1 MTPSAEVE
9 AEKAPAAVE
18 PQDRIVEVKNL
29 SVCFDASGPRRFFG
43 KKSVIRAVDGQSF
56 HIIRGE
62 TLGLVG
68 ESGCG
73 KSTTGRALVRL
84 NQPTD
89 GSSIRFNGRELIG
102 LGRDELRQ
110 ARRQIQTIFQDPY
123 SSLNPRMTVREIIS
137 EPLEV
142 YGYGSRKKINERLSE
157 LMHLVGLPD
166 TALNRY
172 PHQFSGGQRQRIG
185 IARALALDPELIV
198 ADEPVSALDVSIQ
211 AQIINLLKRLQR
223 TLGLTYLFIS
233 HDLAVIRQICDRVM
247 VMFAGRIVESAPV
260 TELFFNPLHPYSVAL
275 LSAIP
280 IPNPEVEARRK
291 RIILAGDVSTIEAT
305 MTGCRFR
312 SRCWLYNKLGSPSVC
327 EAVEPDPV
335 EASSGHL
342 AACHFQDKITA
353 LDEQRQVVNLTT

>member
-1 MTPSAEVE
+1 MTPSTQVE
-9 AEKAPAAVE
+9 AKKPPIVPER
-18 PQDRIVEVKNL
+18 QDRIVEVKNL
-29 SVCFDASGPRRFFG
+29 SICFDASGPRRFLG
-43 KKSVIRAVDGQSF
+43 KKSLIRAVDDQSF

-84 NQPTD
+84 NQPAD
-89 GSSIRFNGRELIG
+89 GSSIRFNGQELIG
-102 LGRDELRQ
+102 LSRDELRQ
-110 ARRQIQTIFQDPY
+110 VRRQIQTIFQDPY
-123 SSLNPRMTVREIIS
+123 SSLNPRMTAREIIS

-142 YGYGSRKKINERLSE
+142 YGYGNRKKINERLSE
-157 LMHLVGLPD
+157 LMHLVGLPG

-247 VMFAGRIVESAPV
+247 VMFSGRIVESAPV
-260 TELFFNPLHPYSVAL
+260 AELFFNPLHPYSVAL
-275 LSAIP
+275 LSAVP
-280 IPNPEVEARRK
+280 IPDPEVEARRK

-305 MTGCRFR
+305 LTGCRFR
-312 SRCWLYNKLGSPSVC
+312 SRCWLYNKLGSPNVC
-327 EAVEPDPV
+327 EAVEPDSV
-335 EASSGHL
+335 ETSSGHL
-342 AACHFQDKITA
+342 AACHFRDKITEF
-353 LDEQRQVVNLTT
+353 DEQRQVVSLTT